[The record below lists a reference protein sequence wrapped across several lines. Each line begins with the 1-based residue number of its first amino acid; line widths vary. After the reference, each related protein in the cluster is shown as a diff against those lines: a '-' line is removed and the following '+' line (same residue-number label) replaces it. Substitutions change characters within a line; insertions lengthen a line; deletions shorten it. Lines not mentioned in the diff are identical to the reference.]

1 MTTSPIISNQ
11 SISRWRAEFT
21 DPQLEKS
28 YQQHVRSDTVRFLRF
43 SLYLWAFLLIV
54 AIPMDFG
61 ALSSAEGIVV
71 ITGLRLTHVI
81 LLLWLAWQL
90 KRHPV
95 WASMGWPVS
104 IVTILGYPLF
114 LVYPIYQPE
123 LSAFSL
129 GAMFLMMLSIYV
141 FIPNR
146 LIFTNFVALVG
157 IVGAGAVQIWMGT
170 GSAQL
175 IFTIMI
181 LCWPALLGCVVAQRS
196 QVSSRQAYI
205 LLRQSEAANQSL
217 EIEIA
222 RRQALE
228 AELQRQALTDP
239 LTGLSNRRH
248 YEMLF
253 IREHDRC
260 RRHNSAL
267 TLGMI
272 DLDHFKH
279 VNDTHGHEF
288 GDQVLQSAAEI
299 LQRPLRHIDIL
310 GRFGGEEFILILPD
324 TGILQAQAVAERMRQ
339 LLEQEVVTVN
349 GITATV
355 TATIALTQ
363 VRATDIDIQECI
375 RRADQALY
383 QGKHAG
389 RNRVVAADTA

>member
-1 MTTSPIISNQ
+1 MTTSPIINNQ
-11 SISRWRAEFT
+11 SISRWRAEFI
-21 DPQLEKS
+21 DPQLENA
-28 YQQHVRSDTVRFLRF
+28 YQQHVRADTVRFLRF
-43 SLYLWAFLLIV
+43 SLWLWATLLIA

-61 ALSSAEGIVV
+61 ALSSDEGIVV

-90 KRHPV
+90 KRHPI
-95 WASMGWPVS
+95 WASIGWPVS
-104 IVTILGYPLF
+104 IVTMLGYPLF

-123 LSAFSL
+123 LGAFSL

-157 IVGAGAVQIWMGT
+157 IVGAGAVQILMGT
-170 GSAQL
+170 GSAQV
-175 IFTIMI
+175 IFTIII
-181 LCWPALLGCVVAQRS
+181 LCWPALLGCVVAQRA
-196 QVSSRQAYI
+196 QVGSRRAYI

-228 AELQRQALTDP
+228 AELQRQAMTDP

-253 IREHDRC
+253 VREHDRC

-272 DLDHFKH
+272 DLDHFKY
-279 VNDTHGHEF
+279 VNDTHGHDF

-324 TGILQAQAVAERMRQ
+324 TGIQQAQAVAERMRQ

-349 GITATV
+349 GITARV

-363 VRATDIDIQECI
+363 VLATDADIQECI

-389 RNRVVAADTA
+389 RNRVVAADAA